1 MGPAAVAYFASRLHG
16 LYALA
21 LADGV
26 EVEVSRVQGVQL
38 MSWPA
43 AGSEQ
48 HPGDD
53 SDSVGK
59 GEADSAE
66 VEASKESFMW
76 SELQAW
82 HAAMV
87 APEESTGERT
97 NIDALGTAGLG
108 LPQPPHFRPKHNW
121 AGQSSFAYAHKFNLF
136 ARTRSPSC
144 EPFRSLPARAHVNAL
159 ATTSHHPP
167 CAVSL
172 NVPNGYNIPSVCAYA
187 RWDARFVLP
196 TWTAVAAPTPT
207 RARPRP
213 MAQVHKTQ
221 VQTLYLTV
229 G

>member
-87 APEESTGERT
+87 AP
-97 NIDALGTAGLG
+97 
-108 LPQPPHFRPKHNW
+108 
-121 AGQSSFAYAHKFNLF
+121 
-136 ARTRSPSC
+136 
-144 EPFRSLPARAHVNAL
+144 
-159 ATTSHHPP
+159 
-167 CAVSL
+167 
-172 NVPNGYNIPSVCAYA
+172 SVCAYA